1 MSTMEDRCKWCA
13 ECQLVAYT
21 WKCRCLA
28 RRCCTAAPAEGDPL
42 TPPMM
47 QTAPA
52 PPFVDDRTRI
62 GETGLATLSRR

>member
-28 RRCCTAAPAEGDPL
+28 RRCCTAAPAEGHPL

>member
-1 MSTMEDRCKWCA
+1 
-13 ECQLVAYT
+13 
-21 WKCRCLA
+21 
-28 RRCCTAAPAEGDPL
+28 
-42 TPPMM
+42 M